1 MHCTPSQEFDIMMI
15 SSRYQPWYQKMRSFW
30 HQIDI
35 RLKSQIDL
43 KLISYSDIIV
53 WDFFDINWISY
64 FAIFFV
70 KVLFKWIL
78 MHNNISHIVDNSF
91 ICKSIQQTCDWL
103 NLNTLHIIYCPSWT
117 NGSKLGELLKGPLF
131 FCCISFERAQ
141 LAMGKCP

>member
-117 NGSKLGELLKGPLF
+117 NLVKCWKGHYFLLLYFIWKSTVGNGEVSIG
-131 FCCISFERAQ
+131 R
-141 LAMGKCP
+141 